1 MSNQTNNSGGERKAS
16 RKEVVAVVL
25 GAAVEFF
32 DFSAYATFAVLIGHA
47 FFPSHDPFMSLLLSV
62 SVFGIGF
69 IVRPLGA
76 IFIGSYADRAGR
88 KPAMLLT
95 MVLMTIGTGGLVIL
109 PGYDTIGVAAPIL
122 LVLVRMMQ
130 GLAWGGEAGPATTFI
145 MEAAPKGKR
154 AFYASWQIVAQGMAA
169 ITAGL
174 IGYSLTVFLT
184 PEQLASWGWRIPF
197 AFGLLILPIALY
209 MRRNLNETFA
219 VEDNQAAKS
228 TGSLLTEVL
237 KNHRGL
243 VLVGIFMLS
252 GSTITQYFLNYMTT
266 YALNELNFASG
277 IAMASTILIGVCVVV
292 FSLIGGWLADRFGRK
307 VTIIAPRIVLLL
319 LLLPGLEMINTYR
332 SDVVFFS
339 IITVFAALQCIS
351 GAGVLVVLCENFPK
365 YVRSTGFSIAYAF
378 GITIFG
384 GTAQIVFSWLINIT
398 GNPVSP
404 GYYLIAANLLC
415 IASVILL
422 KERGRQAAPVMLKTR
437 RSDPL

>member
-1 MSNQTNNSGGERKAS
+1 MSIQTSHNGGERKAS
-16 RKEVVAVVL
+16 RKEVAAVVL
-25 GAAVEFF
+25 GAAIEFF
-32 DFSAYATFAVLIGHA
+32 DFSAYATFAVLIGHV
-47 FFPSHDPFMSLLLSV
+47 FFPSHDPFVSLLLSV

-69 IVRPLGA
+69 IARPLGA

-95 MVLMTIGTGGLVIL
+95 MVLMTIGTGGLVVL
-109 PGYDTIGVAAPIL
+109 PGYDTIGVAAPVL

-145 MEAAPKGKR
+145 METAPQGKR
-154 AFYASWQIVAQGMAA
+154 AFYVSWQIVAQGMAA

-197 AFGLLILPIALY
+197 AFGLLILPVALY

-219 VEDNQAAKS
+219 VEDSQTAKS
-228 TGSLLTEVL
+228 TRSLLTEVL
-237 KNHRGL
+237 KSHRGL
-243 VLVGIFMLS
+243 VLFGIFMLS

-266 YALNELNFASG
+266 YALNELNFASST
-277 IAMASTILIGVCVVV
+277 AMASAILIGVCVVI
-292 FSLIGGWLADRFGRK
+292 FSLVGGWMADRFGRK
-307 VTIIAPRIVLLL
+307 VTIIAPRIILLL
-319 LLLPGLEMINTYR
+319 LLLPGLEIINAYR
-332 SDVVFFS
+332 NDVVFFS

-365 YVRSTGFSIAYAF
+365 YIRSTGFSIAYAF

-384 GTAQIVFSWLINIT
+384 GTAQIVFSWLINAT
-398 GNPVSP
+398 GDPVSP

-415 IASVILL
+415 IASVVLL
-422 KERGRQAAPVMLKTR
+422 KERSSKPESVALKR
-437 RSDPL
+437 RYSDPH

>member
-1 MSNQTNNSGGERKAS
+1 MSNQTSNSGGGKKAS

-25 GAAVEFF
+25 GAAIEFF

-95 MVLMTIGTGGLVIL
+95 MALMTIGTGGLVIL
-109 PGYDTIGVAAPIL
+109 PTYETIGVAAPVL

-145 MEAAPKGKR
+145 MEAAPIGQR
-154 AFYASWQIVAQGMAA
+154 AFYTSWQIVAQGMAA

-174 IGYSLTVFLT
+174 IGYSLTVVLT
-184 PEQLASWGWRIPF
+184 PEQLAGWGWRIPF
-197 AFGLLILPIALY
+197 AFGLLILPVALY
-209 MRRNLNETFA
+209 MRRNLIETFA
-219 VEDNQAAKS
+219 VKDSQVAKS
-228 TGSLLTEVL
+228 TGSLLAEVL
-237 KNHRGL
+237 KDYRGL
-243 VLVGIFMLS
+243 ILLGILILS

-277 IAMASTILIGVCVVV
+277 TAMVSTILIGVCVVI

-307 VTIIAPRIVLLL
+307 ITIIAPRVLLLL
-319 LLLPGLEMINTYR
+319 LLLPGLEMINAYR
-332 SDVVFFS
+332 SDTVFFS

-365 YVRSTGFSIAYAF
+365 YIRSTGFSIAYAF
-378 GITIFG
+378 GITLFG
-384 GTAQIVFSWLINIT
+384 GTAQIVFSWLINAT
-398 GNPVSP
+398 SNPVSP
-404 GYYLIAANLLC
+404 GYYLIATNLLC
-415 IASVILL
+415 IASVVLL
-422 KERGRQAAPVMLKTR
+422 KERDSEATSMVLKAR
-437 RSDPL
+437 G